1 MYVVPIEQRTE
12 FIEEIYPMVQKA
24 YRTLGK
30 VKPSVCI
37 GMACVESNYGWGSN
51 GKRFMYNKKAVLGQK
66 VGSGKTATKY
76 WSGKFFVASTQEEY
90 QVGVHIVIKDAFREY
105 DSLQQC
111 FYNYYEL
118 LNTKLYKRV
127 KANADYQTQM
137 MQIKQCGYMTS
148 STEVDTVLSIINS
161 FKLTRYDDEP
171 VDLDALIN
179 KKKTVEDVAKEVIAG
194 KWGNG
199 TIRKA
204 KLVLAGYDYKE
215 VQTMVNKILKG

>member
-1 MYVVPIEQRTE
+1 MYVVPIEQRIA

-24 YRTLGK
+24 YRALGK

-37 GMACVESNYGWGSN
+37 GMACVESNYGWGLN

-66 VGSGKTATKY
+66 VGTGKTATKY
-76 WSGKFFVASTQEEY
+76 WSGNFFVASTQEEY
-90 QVGVHIVIKDAFREY
+90 QVGVHTTIKDAFRAY

-118 LNTKLYKRV
+118 LNTNLYKKV

-137 MQIKQCGYMTS
+137 RQIKQCGYMTS
-148 STEVDTVLSIINS
+148 STEVDTVLSIIS
-161 FKLTRYDDEP
+161 DFKLTKYDDEP
-171 VDLDALIN
+171 VDLDALMP
-179 KKKTVEDVAKEVIAG
+179 KKKTIENIAKEVIAG

-199 TIRKA
+199 AIRKA
-204 KLVLAGYDYKE
+204 KLALAGYDYKE
-215 VQTMVNKILKG
+215 VQAMVNKILKG

>member
-1 MYVVPIEQRTE
+1 MYIVPIEQRVA
-12 FIEEIYPMVQKA
+12 FIEEIAPMVIRA
-24 YRTLGK
+24 YETLGK

-37 GMACVESNYGWGSN
+37 GMACVESNYGYGTD

-76 WSGKFFVASTQEEY
+76 WSKKFFVASTKEEY
-90 QVGVHIVIKDAFREY
+90 QIGVHTTIKDAFRGY

-118 LNTKLYKRV
+118 LNTNLYKRV

-137 MQIKQCGYMTS
+137 RQIKQCGYMTS
-148 STEVDTVLSIINS
+148 STEVDTVLSIISN
-161 FKLTRYDDEP
+161 FKLTKYDDE
-171 VDLDALIN
+171 VVEEKSS
-179 KKKTVEDVAKEVIAG
+179 KKSIEEIAKEVIAG

-199 TIRKA
+199 AIRKT
-204 KLVLAGYDYKE
+204 KLAIAGYDYKE